1 MPAIRSLMFTLRRPY
16 YTIRHIFVSLNDTD
30 AVGLN
35 LVRNKKLSGPRNHCR
50 IDSAATPDAY
60 AGEPSRDGGGSAVPG
75 AEGEPEGAAAG
86 GVDGETEDGGGGVV
100 MRVRR
105 EGERQRDLVP
115 VNHRGTAGGVN
126 RAPGVA
132 DHAVPAQRHGR

>member
-1 MPAIRSLMFTLRRPY
+1 MFTLRRPY

-60 AGEPSRDGGGSAVPG
+60 AGEPSRD
-75 AEGEPEGAAAG
+75 AAG
-86 GVDGETEDGGGGVV
+86 QRFQGPRASQSELPPAVSTARPKMVV
-100 MRVRR
+100 AVSPCAS
-105 EGERQRDLVP
+105 VVKASVSVTWFP
-115 VNHRGTAGGVN
+115 SITA
-126 RAPGVA
+126 AL
-132 DHAVPAQRHGR
+132 PAA